1 MAIYSNL
8 IIDQGSAF
16 SSTITVTDNDGNV
29 VNLTSYTYAGKI
41 KKSYDSST
49 AVSFATPTTPGT
61 NGQIQITLTDTQS
74 KAMEPGRYVYDVEI
88 TSSAYGCES
97 EVFSASFTTT
107 VDCTTPENISLTAT
121 PFNVTLS

>member
-29 VNLTSYTYAGKI
+29 VNLTNYTYAGKI

-49 AVSFATPTTPGT
+49 SVSFATPTTPGS
-61 NGQIQITLTDTQS
+61 NGQIAITLTDTVT

-88 TSSAYGCES
+88 TSSGGVTTRVVEGQA
-97 EVFSASFTTT
+97 EV
-107 VDCTTPENISLTAT
+107 TPG
-121 PFNVTLS
+121 VTLGGS

>member
-16 SSTITVTDNDGNV
+16 TSTVTVTDSDGNV
-29 VNLTSYTYAGKI
+29 VNLNGYTYAGKI
-41 KKSYDSST
+41 KKNYESST

-61 NGQIQITLTDTQS
+61 NGQIQITLTDTVT

-88 TSSAYGCES
+88 TSAGGVTTRVVEGQV
-97 EVFSASFTTT
+97 EV
-107 VDCTTPENISLTAT
+107 TPG
-121 PFNVTLS
+121 VTLGGT